1 MKTRGKDTLPPS
13 ELARQRKI
21 DPKPSRPCSAMSLYA
36 ASWPSALAQGW
47 RLLSV
52 RVAALLLVLLM
63 GSGGL
68 LAYSVLTH
76 EEIVDLLWTAEIR
89 PLLLERFP
97 GMSEDQLKEAHAY
110 AYGGAVIQDLG
121 YYPFGS
127 AEFSNLVH
135 YVRSGD
141 FVRELRLESQDANE
155 YAFALGALA
164 HYAAD
169 IAGHPAVNQA
179 VADHYPKLRAKYGKS
194 VKYAQDKT
202 AHLKTEFGFDMVQV
216 AKNRYASEQ
225 YHDFIGFKV
234 SKPLLERVFPV
245 VYGVE
250 LKDALPHADL
260 AIGSYRFCISRLIP
274 EMTQVALQTHKKDLM
289 REMPTAAKRKFLYRL
304 SRSDY
309 EKEWGKDYH
318 KPGFGTRVMS
328 TLLRYFPKIGPFK
341 ALAFNNPTPQTE
353 ELYFKSINATVDQ
366 YRAFLEQVRADVLLV
381 PNRDLD
387 DGNRTKA
394 GEYSLTDDTYAK
406 LLAELSERKFEL
418 TTTDL
423 RDNILDFYS
432 DLSAPIETKKNTVR
446 WQSVLTSLD
455 QLKSVTLVSTPAGSP
470 PQAPAPDLPPASAPA
485 PVVSAGKHFDR
496 VLIIVL
502 ENQNYSAAMKD
513 PFLAQL
519 AQKGARFSNFRAL
532 IHPSYPNYL
541 AMVGGS
547 LFGVRSSDQITL
559 PDDNSH
565 RTIADFLDW
574 KNYAEDY
581 PSEPQPFLGDRG
593 KYSRKHVPF
602 LSFAKIQRESF
613 GNVVSVSTK
622 DPHNRFVA
630 DVEDF
635 RSDPKKHPLPRYM
648 FYSPN
653 ADNDGHDPV
662 WRPGRG
668 LKKASSWLNR
678 FLKDSFPLDEKMKG
692 TLVIVTFDESELY
705 EKTERI
711 YTVFL
716 GDMVK
721 PGEITK
727 TYTHYSVLRTIED
740 NFGLPP
746 LNSGDGAAEPITEVW
761 K

>member
-1 MKTRGKDTLPPS
+1 MRKTP
-13 ELARQRKI
+13 AV
-21 DPKPSRPCSAMSLYA
+21 
-36 ASWPSALAQGW
+36 ALV
-47 RLLSV
+47 LC
-52 RVAALLLVLLM
+52 VLLM
-63 GSGGL
+63 CSGGSF
-68 LAYSVLTH
+68 AYSVLTH
-76 EEIVDLLWTAEIR
+76 EEIVDLLWTDEIR
-89 PLLLERFP
+89 PLLLKRYP
-97 GMSEDQLKEAHAY
+97 GLSEDQITEAHAY

-127 AEFSNLVH
+127 REFSDLVH

-141 FVRELRLESQDANE
+141 FVRELLLQSQDVNE

-164 HYAAD
+164 HYASD
-169 IAGHPAVNQA
+169 NSGHPAVNQA
-179 VADHYPKLRAKYGKS
+179 VAIQYPKLRAKFGDS
-194 VKYAQDKT
+194 VRFAQDKT
-202 AHLKTEFGFDMVQV
+202 AHLKTEFGFDTVQV
-216 AKNRYASEQ
+216 AKNRYASQQ

-234 SKPLLERVFPV
+234 SKSLLERVFPI

-250 LKDALPHADL
+250 LKDVLPRENL
-260 AIGSYRFCISRLIP
+260 AISSYRFCVSRMIP

-289 REMPTAAKRKFLYRL
+289 RETPNVAKRKFLYRL

-309 EKEWGKDYH
+309 EREWGKDYI
-318 KPGFGTRVMS
+318 KPGLGTRVLS
-328 TLLRYFPKIGPFK
+328 TLLRYMPKKLFFK
-341 ALAFNNPTPQTE
+341 AIAFNNPTPQTE
-353 ELYFKSINATVDQ
+353 DLYFKSINTTVDQ
-366 YRAFLEQVRADVLLV
+366 YRAFLEEVRTDSLLL
-381 PNRDLD
+381 PNRDFD
-387 DGNRTKA
+387 SGKGTKA
-394 GEYSLTDDTYAK
+394 AEYSLTDDTYAK
-406 LLAELSERKFEL
+406 LLAKLSERKFDL

-423 RDNILDFYS
+423 RDNILHFYS
-432 DLSAPIETKKNTVR
+432 DLSAPLKTKKDKVR

-455 QLKSVTLVSTPAGSP
+455 QLKSVNLVPTLAGSP
-470 PQAPAPDLPPASAPA
+470 PQAQAPALPPALAPA

-502 ENQNYSAAMKD
+502 ENQNYSSAMKD
-513 PFLAQL
+513 PFLAQV
-519 AQKGARFSNFRAL
+519 AGMGASFSNFKAL

-541 AMVGGS
+541 AMVAGS
-547 LFGVRSSDQITL
+547 LFGVRSNDQITL

-581 PSEPQPFLGDRG
+581 PSEPKPFLGDRG
-593 KYSRKHVPF
+593 KYVRKHVPF
-602 LSFAKIQRESF
+602 LSFAKIQQESF
-613 GNVVSVSTK
+613 GNVISVYPK

-653 ADNDGHDPV
+653 SDDDGHDPV
-662 WRPGRG
+662 VLPGRG
-668 LKKASSWLNR
+668 LRKASTWLNK
-678 FLKDSFPLDEKMKG
+678 FLKDLFPLDEKMKG
-692 TLVIVTFDESELY
+692 TLIIVTFDESQLF

-721 PGEITK
+721 PGEITE

-740 NFGLPP
+740 NFGLLP
-746 LNSGDGAAEPITEVW
+746 LNSGDSNAEPITEVW